1 MSISILEKLDAVEI
15 KADTRISETD
25 RRHCESHQSAYDE
38 ARQALIRLR
47 EQWKAIVDQQKKIL
61 LSAEQESY
69 ARTDYISLDS
79 FSAAAIQAKIEKL
92 PNILVDNIVSYF
104 NKTYRVSVES
114 DEVQS
119 VLIPQKP
126 DRWNVDKEVIAKHHK
141 RMREFSLHYE
151 SILDQI
157 FIQLGGRTF
166 VERALD
172 EIKEK
177 CHKAAWNSYRKTADY
192 EIKGDTIRFT
202 GFACK
207 TNDWSSSLEW
217 ELNDGMKNILYG
229 MAHFETGTFDRY
241 PQGFSELLGWSR
253 VKYSEIEFSCRK
265 ISKLK
270 MFKNHRVDVKF
281 KSKTL
286 AQQFAEEYLGL
297 VL

>member
-25 RRHCESHQSAYDE
+25 RQYCEAHQTAYDE
-38 ARQALIRLR
+38 ARQALVKLR
-47 EQWKAIVDQQKKIL
+47 EQWKSIVDRQKEIL
-61 LSAEQESY
+61 SSTGQESY
-69 ARTDYISLDS
+69 ARMDYISLDS
-79 FSAAAIQAKIEKL
+79 FSATAIQAKIEKQ
-92 PNILVDNIVSYF
+92 PKILVDNIVSYF
-104 NKTYRVSVES
+104 NKTYHVSVEAS
-114 DEVQS
+114 EAKA
-119 VLIPQKP
+119 VLIPEKP
-126 DRWNVDKEVIAKHHK
+126 DKWNVDKEVIAKHHK
-141 RMREFSLHYE
+141 HMREFSLRYE

-177 CHKAAWNSYRKTADY
+177 CHKAAWNTYHKTADY

-202 GFACK
+202 GYACK
-207 TNDWSSSLEW
+207 TNDWLSSLEW
-217 ELNDGMKNILYG
+217 ELNDGMKDILRG
-229 MAHFETGTFDRY
+229 MAYFETGAFDRY
-241 PQGFSELLGWSR
+241 PQSFSELLGWSR

-281 KSKTL
+281 KSKAL

>member
-15 KADTRISETD
+15 KTDTRISETD
-25 RRHCESHQSAYDE
+25 RRYCEAHQSAYDE
-38 ARQALIRLR
+38 ARQALIKLR
-47 EQWKAIVDQQKKIL
+47 EQWKSIVDQQKEIL

-69 ARTDYISLDS
+69 AHTDYISIDS

-92 PNILVDNIVSYF
+92 PNILVANIVNYF
-104 NKTYRVSVES
+104 NKTYHVSVKVS
-114 DEVQS
+114 EVQS

-126 DRWNVDKEVIAKHHK
+126 DKWNVDKEMIAKHHK
-141 RMREFSLHYE
+141 QMREFSLHYE

-177 CHKAAWNSYRKTADY
+177 CHTAAWNSYRKTADY
-192 EIKGDTIRFT
+192 EIKGDAIRFT
-202 GFACK
+202 GYACK
-207 TNDWSSSLEW
+207 TNDWLSSLEW
-217 ELNDGMKNILYG
+217 ELSDGMKNILCG
-229 MAHFETGTFDRY
+229 MAHFETGAFDRY

-253 VKYSEIEFSCRK
+253 VKYSEIEFNCRK

-281 KSKTL
+281 KSKAL